1 MTAVER
7 AAGSRFPGHGLKV
20 RGVVV
25 ERGERRVLDGVHLEV
40 RGGQLLQVAGPN
52 GAGKTTLL
60 RVLCGLTRPLAGRVT
75 WDGRPLTGPEAAA
88 HLAYLGHVDPLK
100 DGLSPRENLR
110 AHCALQ
116 GVRVDRAAVARAL
129 GDLGLQD
136 HEAVAVRHLSQGQR
150 RRVALAGLVL
160 LGRPLWILDEPF
172 ASLDAGAIDTL
183 RGVLEGHLA
192 AGGMVVLTTHQP
204 VPVRGDCR
212 SLELGAA

>member
-1 MTAVER
+1 MSAVER
-7 AAGSRFPGHGLKV
+7 AAGGRFPGHHLEA

-25 ERGERRVLDGVHLEV
+25 ERGERPVLDGVRLEV
-40 RGGQLLQVAGPN
+40 SSGQLLQVAGPN

-60 RVLCGLTRPLAGRVT
+60 RVLCGLTRPRSGRVT
-75 WDGRPLTGPEAAA
+75 WDGRPLTGPEAA

-100 DGLSPRENLR
+100 DGLNPWENLR

-116 GVRVDRAAVARAL
+116 GVRVDRGAMARAL
-129 GDLGLQD
+129 GDLGLNG

-204 VPVRGDCR
+204 VPVRGDRR